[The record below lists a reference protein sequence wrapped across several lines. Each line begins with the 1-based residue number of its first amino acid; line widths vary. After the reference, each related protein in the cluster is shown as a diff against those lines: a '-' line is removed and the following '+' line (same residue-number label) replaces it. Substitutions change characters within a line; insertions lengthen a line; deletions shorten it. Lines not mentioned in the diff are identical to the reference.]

1 MVKETS
7 LFEKFK
13 ETARHGIIFGV
24 GTVLQKAITFILL
37 PLYTTRFSASEY
49 GTLGLITI
57 TGSVLVTIC
66 TLGVNFGLFR
76 SYYDYENEED
86 RKIVISTALFII
98 LASSFVLFILGL
110 IFSKHLSFLVFGNP
124 EYEVH
129 FLMIMGIS
137 IFTMLNTIPFVIFRA
152 QKKSIQYIIFRIS
165 FFIIAVALII
175 YLVAVKNWG
184 ILGVLTGSLTMEA
197 ISCLTLYFYIRKE
210 IVLKFL
216 KIEARKMLRFGLP
229 LIPANLSV
237 FVFNS
242 TDRYFLNYFSTL
254 HELGLYNLGYKLGTV
269 ITVLLASPIALIWP
283 AMFLSVRK
291 HSNAKTFYVKALT
304 YIVFLSLLMFLG
316 LSLLSKE
323 VLQIF
328 SNKQYW
334 DAYKVIPIITL
345 TYALWTLPKITNVA
359 ISLKRKTKAAAMIF
373 FLGAVVNIGLN
384 FALIPK
390 YGMMGAA
397 YATFI
402 TYALMVAILFF
413 YNQRLMGVS
422 YEWNRIFK
430 MAIIAALIFML
441 GYFVVIDN
449 LAMSI
454 VFKLI
459 IILLLYPLFL
469 YLIRFYT
476 EGEIRRVKQIWNYVT
491 AKAKIKRV
499 H

>member
-13 ETARHGIIFGV
+13 ETAKHGIIFGV

-57 TGSVLVTIC
+57 TGSVLVTIFA
-66 TLGVNFGLFR
+66 LGMNFGLFR

-86 RKIVISTALFII
+86 RKIVISTAFFII
-98 LASSFVLFILGL
+98 LASSFVLFTFGL

-124 EYEVH
+124 EYKIH
-129 FLMIMGIS
+129 FLMITGIS

-152 QKKSIQYIIFRIS
+152 QKKSIQYITFRIS
-165 FFIIAVALII
+165 FFMIAVALII

-184 ILGVLTGSLTMEA
+184 ILGVLTGSLTMGA
-197 ISCLTLYFYIRKE
+197 ISCLTLYFYIREE
-210 IVLKFL
+210 IVLEFL
-216 KIEARKMLRFGLP
+216 KIEAKKMLRFGLP
-229 LIPANLSV
+229 LVPANLSV
-237 FVFNS
+237 FVFSS

-254 HELGLYNLGYKLGTV
+254 HEVGLYSLGYKFGTI
-269 ITVLLASPIALIWP
+269 ITILLASPITLIWP
-283 AMFLSVRK
+283 AMFLSVK
-291 HSNAKTFYVKALT
+291 DHNNAKAFYIRALT
-304 YIVFLSLLMFLG
+304 YVVFLSLLMFLG

-328 SNKQYW
+328 SNKEYW
-334 DAYKVIPIITL
+334 DAYKVIPIIAL

-359 ISLKRKTKAAAMIF
+359 MGLKRKTKAAAMIF
-373 FLGAVVNIGLN
+373 FLGAVINIGLN
-384 FALIPK
+384 FVLIPK

-402 TYALMVAILFF
+402 TYALMVAILIS
-413 YNQRLMGVS
+413 YNQKLIGVR
-422 YEWNRIFK
+422 YEWNRILK

-441 GYFVVIDN
+441 GYFVVINN

-459 IILLLYPLFL
+459 IIFLYPLFL
-469 YLIRFYT
+469 YVIRFYT
-476 EGEIRRVKQIWNYVT
+476 EGEIQKIKQIWNYVT
-491 AKAKIKRV
+491 TKMKIKRV

>member
-13 ETARHGIIFGV
+13 ETGKHGIIFGI
-24 GTVLQKAITFILL
+24 GSILRTAISFVLL
-37 PLYTTRFSASEY
+37 PLYTTRFSTSEY

-57 TGSVLVTIC
+57 TGSVLVTIF

-76 SYYDYENEED
+76 SYYDYDNEED
-86 RKIVISTALFII
+86 RKVVISTALFII
-98 LASSFVLFILGL
+98 LASSFVLFIFGL
-110 IFSKHLSFLVFGNP
+110 IFSKHLSFSVFGSA
-124 EYEVH
+124 EYKIH
-129 FLMIMGIS
+129 FLMIVGIS
-137 IFTMLNTIPFVIFRA
+137 IFTMLNTIPLVVFRA
-152 QKKSIQYIIFRIS
+152 QKKSIQYIIFQLS
-165 FFIIAVALII
+165 FFIIGVTLII
-175 YLVAVKNWG
+175 YLVAIKNWG
-184 ILGVLTGSLTMEA
+184 ILGALAGNLTIGA

-216 KIEARKMLRFGLP
+216 KIEGKKMLRFGLP

-237 FVFNS
+237 FVFSS

-254 HELGLYNLGYKLGTV
+254 HEVGLYNLGYKFGTI
-269 ITVLLASPIALIWP
+269 ITVLLASPTALIWP
-283 AMFLSVRK
+283 AMFLSIKK
-291 HSNAKTFYVKALT
+291 HSNAKTFYVRALT

-328 SNKQYW
+328 SNKEYW
-334 DAYKVIPIITL
+334 GTYKVIPIIAL

-359 ISLKRKTKAAAMIF
+359 ISLKRKTKASAMIF
-373 FLGAVVNIGLN
+373 FLGAVINIGLN

-413 YNQRLMGVS
+413 YNQRLMEVS

-430 MAIIAALIFML
+430 MAIITALIFML
-441 GYFVVIDN
+441 GYFVVINN

-459 IILLLYPLFL
+459 IILLYPLFL

-476 EGEIRRVKQIWNYVT
+476 EDEIRRAKQIWNYVT
-491 AKAKIKRV
+491 VKVKIKCV